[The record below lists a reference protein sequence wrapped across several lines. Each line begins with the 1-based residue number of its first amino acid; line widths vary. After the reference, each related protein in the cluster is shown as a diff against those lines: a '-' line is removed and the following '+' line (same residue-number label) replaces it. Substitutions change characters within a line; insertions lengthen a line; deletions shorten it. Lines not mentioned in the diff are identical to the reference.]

1 MIVAREQPY
10 HQSPPGEKRR
20 PVPDPRPNTLPR
32 RRQLALTGLVL
43 LAFLTGIAVCYLHA
57 QIMTTGCQI
66 VSLQKNLGDLNVE
79 TRELSEQVAGLSSLQ
94 RIEQVAT
101 TRLGMVKPDNK
112 NVVLVQATPQPSGSA
127 AAAPSR
133 TKPAGVVRVP
143 AAKDRNWVLQAL
155 AELVGHREGR
165 TRPG

>member
-1 MIVAREQPY
+1 MIVAKEQPY
-10 HQSPPGEKRR
+10 YQSPPGEKRR
-20 PVPDPRPNTLPR
+20 PAPVPRPKTLSR

-43 LAFLTGIAVCYLHA
+43 LAFITGIAICYLHA

-66 VSLQKNLGDLNVE
+66 VSLQKNLGDLDVQ

-112 NVVLVQATPQPSGSA
+112 NVVLVQSTPQPSAGTLA
-127 AAAPSR
+127 ASSRPQPVNAAR
-133 TKPAGVVRVP
+133 MPAV
-143 AAKDRNWVLQAL
+143 KERNWVLQAL

>member
-1 MIVAREQPY
+1 MIVAKEQPY

-20 PVPDPRPNTLPR
+20 PAPAPRPNTLSR

-43 LAFLTGIAVCYLHA
+43 LAFITGIAICYLHA

-66 VSLQKNLGDLNVE
+66 VGLQKNLGDLNVE

-112 NVVLVQATPQPSGSA
+112 NVVLVESTPQPSGGTA
-127 AAAPSR
+127 VAPSR
-133 TKPAGVVRVP
+133 PQPVNVARVP